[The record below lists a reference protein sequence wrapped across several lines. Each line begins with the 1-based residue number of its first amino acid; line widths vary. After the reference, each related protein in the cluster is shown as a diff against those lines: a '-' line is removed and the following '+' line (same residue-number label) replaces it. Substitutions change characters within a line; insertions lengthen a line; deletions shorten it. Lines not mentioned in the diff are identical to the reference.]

1 MATTFTQIGSAVTV
15 GSGGASSIDFTS
27 IPNTYTDLVVKVSS
41 RSGAAGVND
50 TIALQFNGDT
60 GANYSRRQLYGTGS
74 AAGSDSQSGMDRAQS
89 APTNG
94 NGSTANTFS
103 STEFYIPNYTS
114 SAQKSISNESVQETN
129 ASTAYMGLM
138 ANLWTGTSA
147 ITSIK
152 VFAQGGN
159 FLQYT
164 TAYLYGVSNA

>member
-1 MATTFTQIGSAVTV
+1 MPTFTQIGTAVTV
-15 GSGGASSIDFTS
+15 GSGGAADITFSA

-41 RSGAAGVND
+41 RSAAAGIND
-50 TIALQFNGDT
+50 TISLQFNGDT

-103 STEFYIPNYTS
+103 STEFYISNYSGNT
-114 SAQKSISNESVQETN
+114 QKSISSESVQETN
-129 ASTAYMGLM
+129 AATAYMGLM
-138 ANLWTGTSA
+138 ANLWTGTAAVS
-147 ITSIK
+147 SIK
-152 VFAQGGN
+152 IFAQGGN
-159 FLQYT
+159 LLQYT